1 MSVITVLGASGFIG
15 AHLVARLQQL
25 NVPYL
30 APDREEELAGKSLGH
45 LIYCIGLT
53 ADFRHRSF
61 ETIDAHVCTLL
72 KAIKESEF
80 DSLLY
85 LSSVRLYHGQEK
97 SANEDD
103 PVRVNPL
110 HPDHLYNLSKAMGES
125 LSLNCRKP
133 AHVVRLSAVYGPDFA
148 SENFLSAIIR
158 DAILKK
164 KVVLETSLDSER
176 DYVSV
181 GDVVDLLIKI
191 STGGRQRIYNVASGI
206 NVSHREVTRVVS
218 EFTGC
223 NVEIVDS
230 APKIASPIINIE
242 RIKEEFGFQPSR
254 FLDDVGKLVD
264 LFKAHYARRGHRI
277 NG

>member
-15 AHLVARLQQL
+15 SHLVARLQEL
-25 NVPYL
+25 NAPCF
-30 APDREEELAGKSLGH
+30 APDRDEDLAGKSLGH

-61 ETIDAHVCTLL
+61 ETIDAHICALL
-72 KAIKESEF
+72 KTIKECQF

-85 LSSVRLYHGQEK
+85 VSSARLYCGRETI
-97 SANEDD
+97 ANEDD
-103 PVRVNPL
+103 PVQVNPL
-110 HPDHLYNLSKAMGES
+110 HPGHLYNLSKAMGES
-125 LSLNCRKP
+125 LSLNCGKP
-133 AHVVRLSAVYGPDFA
+133 AHVVRLSAVYGADFA

-164 KVVLETSLDSER
+164 RVVLETSPDSER
-176 DYVSV
+176 DYVSIA
-181 GDVVDLLIKI
+181 DVVDLLVRI

-206 NVSHREVTRVVS
+206 NVSHRELTRTVS

-223 NVEIVDS
+223 YVEIIDR
-230 APKIASPIINIE
+230 APKMSSPIINID
-242 RIKEEFGFQPSR
+242 RIKKEFGFQPSR
-254 FLDDVGKLVD
+254 FLDDLGKLID
-264 LFKAHYARRGHRI
+264 LFKTHYSDGSHKI